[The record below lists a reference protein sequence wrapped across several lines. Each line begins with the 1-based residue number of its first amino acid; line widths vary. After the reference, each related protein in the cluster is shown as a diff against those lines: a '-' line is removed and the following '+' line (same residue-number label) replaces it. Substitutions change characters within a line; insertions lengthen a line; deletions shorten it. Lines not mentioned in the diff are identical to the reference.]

1 MQIKKILTIF
11 TVCFFSSFI
20 YKNLNGQ
27 TEKFLDAFEIVQRSE
42 NAYKIV
48 IKNSDLENFK
58 SYFKIAKAI
67 IIFPEINE
75 GGLFFGAKGGNGV
88 LLVRKNNSW
97 SGPFFYTMGG
107 VSFGIQFGL
116 KSSKVILTVMT
127 EKGLKSILRER
138 VKFGV
143 DVDAAVANQGVGY
156 SAESTIRLADIYS
169 FSDNSGLFIGGSFE
183 GSYIQPRND
192 LNTAFHKKS
201 FSTEDILNI
210 SVVHPEATSLVNV
223 LKEKK

>member
-1 MQIKKILTIF
+1 MQIKKLLTIF

-20 YKNLNGQ
+20 FKNLNGQ

-48 IKNSDLENFK
+48 TKNSDLENFK
-58 SYFKIAKAI
+58 GYFKIAKAI

-75 GGLFFGAKGGNGV
+75 GGLFVGAKGGNGV

-201 FSTEDILNI
+201 FSTEDILNT
-210 SVVHPEATSLVNV
+210 SVVHPKATSLINV

>member
-1 MQIKKILTIF
+1 MQIKKLLTIF

-20 YKNLNGQ
+20 FKNLNGQ

-58 SYFKIAKAI
+58 RYFEIAKAI

-75 GGLFFGAKGGNGV
+75 GGLFVGAKGGNGV

-201 FSTEDILNI
+201 FSTEDILNT
-210 SVVHPEATSLVNV
+210 SVIHPKATSLINV

>member
-1 MQIKKILTIF
+1 
-11 TVCFFSSFI
+11 
-20 YKNLNGQ
+20 
-27 TEKFLDAFEIVQRSE
+27 
-42 NAYKIV
+42 
-48 IKNSDLENFK
+48 
-58 SYFKIAKAI
+58 
-67 IIFPEINE
+67 
-75 GGLFFGAKGGNGV
+75 
-88 LLVRKNNSW
+88 
-97 SGPFFYTMGG
+97 MGG

-201 FSTEDILNI
+201 FSTEDILNT
-210 SVVHPEATSLVNV
+210 SVVHPKAISLINV
-223 LKEKK
+223 LKEKKNNLFNNTKKLQFFFVVTDLKT

>member
-1 MQIKKILTIF
+1 MQIKKLLTIF

-20 YKNLNGQ
+20 FKNLNGQ

-58 SYFKIAKAI
+58 RYFEIAKAI

-75 GGLFFGAKGGNGV
+75 GGLFVGAKGGNGV

-183 GSYIQPRND
+183 GSYIQRRND
-192 LNTAFHKKS
+192 LNTAFHKQS
-201 FSTEDILNI
+201 FSTDDILNT
-210 SVVHPEATSLVNV
+210 SVVHPKATSLINV

>member
-58 SYFKIAKAI
+58 NYFKIAKAI

-75 GGLFFGAKGGNGV
+75 GGLFVGAKAGNGV

>member
-1 MQIKKILTIF
+1 
-11 TVCFFSSFI
+11 
-20 YKNLNGQ
+20 
-27 TEKFLDAFEIVQRSE
+27 
-42 NAYKIV
+42 
-48 IKNSDLENFK
+48 
-58 SYFKIAKAI
+58 
-67 IIFPEINE
+67 
-75 GGLFFGAKGGNGV
+75 
-88 LLVRKNNSW
+88 
-97 SGPFFYTMGG
+97 
-107 VSFGIQFGL
+107 
-116 KSSKVILTVMT
+116 MT

-201 FSTEDILNI
+201 FSEHLTLI
-210 SVVHPEATSLVNV
+210 SPFWYFWMQFVHL
-223 LKEKK
+223 

>member
-1 MQIKKILTIF
+1 MQIKKLLTIF

-20 YKNLNGQ
+20 FKNLNGQ
-27 TEKFLDAFEIVQRSE
+27 TEKFLNAFEIVQRSE

-75 GGLFFGAKGGNGV
+75 GGLFVGAKGGNGV

-192 LNTAFHKKS
+192 LNTAFHKQS
-201 FSTEDILNI
+201 FSTDDILNT
-210 SVVHPEATSLVNV
+210 SVVHPKATSLINV

>member
-11 TVCFFSSFI
+11 TVCFFSSLIF
-20 YKNLNGQ
+20 KDSNAQ

-42 NAYKIV
+42 NTFKIV

-58 SYFKIAKAI
+58 GYFKIAKAI

-75 GGLFFGAKGGNGV
+75 GGLFVGAKGGNGL

-127 EKGLKSILRER
+127 EKGLKSILKER

-156 SAESTIRLADIYS
+156 SAESTVRLADIYS

-183 GSYIQPRND
+183 GSYMQPRND
-192 LNTAFHKKS
+192 LNKAFHKKS
-201 FSTEDILNI
+201 FSSDDILNT
-210 SVVHPEATSLVNV
+210 SVVHPKATSLINV

>member
-58 SYFKIAKAI
+58 SYCKIAKAI

-75 GGLFFGAKGGNGV
+75 GGLFVGAKGGNGV

-201 FSTEDILNI
+201 FSTEDILNT
-210 SVVHPEATSLVNV
+210 SVVHPKATSLINV